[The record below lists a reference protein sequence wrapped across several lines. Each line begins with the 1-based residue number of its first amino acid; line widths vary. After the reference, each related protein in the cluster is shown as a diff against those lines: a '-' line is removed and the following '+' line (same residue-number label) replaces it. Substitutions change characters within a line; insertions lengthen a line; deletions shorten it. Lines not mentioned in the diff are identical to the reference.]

1 MTVLTLLLSYYSPT
15 LFRALRISDVA
26 LYTGIYGVCRS
37 TAAIAF
43 YAYIVSFVH
52 APSSDQD

>member
-1 MTVLTLLLSYYSPT
+1 MLTLRPSYYSPT

-52 APSSDQD
+52 VLSSDQD